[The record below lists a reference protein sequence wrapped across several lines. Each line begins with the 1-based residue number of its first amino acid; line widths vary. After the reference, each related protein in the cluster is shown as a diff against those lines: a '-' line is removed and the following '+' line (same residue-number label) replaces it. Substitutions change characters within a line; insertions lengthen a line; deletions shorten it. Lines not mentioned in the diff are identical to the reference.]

1 MLLKCDEAAA
11 YPYKEDILLDKYSL
25 NISTN
30 QVLSP
35 INLKNW

>member
-25 NISTN
+25 NIGPN
-30 QVLSP
+30 QVLGP